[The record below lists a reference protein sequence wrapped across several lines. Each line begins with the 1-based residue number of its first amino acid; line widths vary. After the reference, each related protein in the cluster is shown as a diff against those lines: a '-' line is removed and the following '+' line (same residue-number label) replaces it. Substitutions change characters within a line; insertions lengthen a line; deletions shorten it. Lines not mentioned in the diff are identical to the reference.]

1 MSDNEVHGVNDFE
14 HEDNDYAM
22 RILETRNKDRVD
34 YLKNVGKL
42 YADVLLTTR
51 RQCADGQKEF
61 FYISEL
67 KFMDGADPERAE
79 ELIFFR
85 NLYKDLQVL
94 NEKEV
99 QKNANT
105 VQTLTQKNKPIPNSV
120 LNFVPLENITL
131 VLRVFTYTHNQL
143 IVFIRGPKMEEM
155 YHYITDKYIAAKIGC
170 HGYGDGANMF
180 IMFTNKNVNVMTE
193 SDNVHRYAYQ
203 YFLDRN
209 IIKREKEDDF
219 IFGDD
224 DIGML

>member
-1 MSDNEVHGVNDFE
+1 MNDTEVNEDY
-14 HEDNDYAM
+14 DYAM

-34 YLKNVGKL
+34 YPKNIGKL

-67 KFMDGADPERAE
+67 KFMDGSDPEG
-79 ELIFFR
+79 ELFSFFQK
-85 NLYKDLQVL
+85 LYKDLQVL

-120 LNFVPLENITL
+120 LNFVPLENILL
-131 VLRVFTYTHNQL
+131 VLRVFNYTHNQL
-143 IVFIRGPKMEEM
+143 VVFIRGPKMLEM
-155 YHYITDKYIAAKIGC
+155 YQYISDKYTAANIGFS
-170 HGYGDGANMF
+170 GYGDGENHF
-180 IMFTNKNVNVMTE
+180 IMFTNTNVNVMTE

-203 YFLDRN
+203 YFLDTN
-209 IIKREKEDDF
+209 IIKREEEDEL

>member
-1 MSDNEVHGVNDFE
+1 MSDNEVNDVND
-14 HEDNDYAM
+14 DYAT
-22 RILETRNKDRVD
+22 RILENRNKDRVD

-51 RQCADGQKEF
+51 RQCTEGQKEY

-94 NEKEV
+94 NEKEI

-143 IVFIRGPKMEEM
+143 VVFIRGPEMKEM
-155 YHYITDKYIAAKIGC
+155 YQYISDKYADAKIVC
-170 HGYGDGANMF
+170 HGYGDGENEF
-180 IMFTNKNVNVMTE
+180 IMFTNTNVNVMTE

-209 IIKREKEDDF
+209 IIKREKEDEF

>member
-1 MSDNEVHGVNDFE
+1 MSD
-14 HEDNDYAM
+14 HEDNDYAT

-34 YLKNVGKL
+34 YPKNIGKL

-51 RQCADGQKEF
+51 RQCADGQKEY

-120 LNFVPLENITL
+120 LNFVPLENITF
-131 VLRVFTYTHNQL
+131 VLRVFNYTHNQL
-143 IVFIRGPKMEEM
+143 VVFIRGPKMEEM
-155 YHYITDKYIAAKIGC
+155 YHYITDKYAAAKIGLC
-170 HGYGDGANMF
+170 VYGDGANIF
-180 IMFTNKNVNVMTE
+180 IMFINTNINVMTE

-209 IIKREKEDDF
+209 IIKREEEEEL

-224 DIGML
+224 LLGTL